1 MNNPKDNIIHEFL
14 RMGISAQEV
23 RAYIALLEQEYVTG
37 YQLSKSAGIPSS
49 KIYSVLNRLLDRGF
63 VIAAN
68 TQPVRYLPRAPEEL
82 LAGIRNEFRVSLDA
96 LERSLKTIRN
106 GTRKNDILA
115 WNTTGRADVMRKA
128 RTMIDHSTEKLYL
141 AVWPQDLRPI
151 RASLSEAVKRGVK
164 LQLVSYGNTTFDQG
178 TIHFHR
184 PSDYPFRERRERR
197 FVLTSDSSKAV
208 IASFAEDGA
217 GNGIWTENPGL
228 VSLFKD
234 FVIHEIYIV
243 KIEEAFPKQIQGAYG
258 KDWERIRMV

>member
-1 MNNPKDNIIHEFL
+1 MKNPKDNIIQEFL

-23 RAYIALLEQEYVTG
+23 RAYISLLEQEYVTG

-63 VIAAN
+63 VTAAN
-68 TQPVRYLPRAPEEL
+68 TRPVRYVPKPPEEL
-82 LAGIRNEFRVSLDA
+82 LAGIRDDFRTSLDA
-96 LERSLKTIRN
+96 LENSLKTIRN
-106 GTRKNDILA
+106 GAGKSDIVA

-128 RTMIDHSTEKLYL
+128 RSMIDHSTEKIYL

-151 RASLSEAVKRGVK
+151 RASLSKAVKRTVT
-164 LQLVSYGNTTFDQG
+164 LHLVSYGNTTFDRG
-178 TIHFHR
+178 TIYFHR

-197 FVLTSDSSKAV
+197 FVLTSDSSKAI
-208 IASFAEDGA
+208 IASFRPEGD
-217 GNGIWTENPGL
+217 GNGIWTENRGL
-228 VSLFKD
+228 VNLFKD

-243 KIEEAFPKQIQGAYG
+243 KIEEAFPRQIQRAYG